1 MPRQES
7 NEWYAEDPSAGSD
20 DWFGPTRVTINN
32 NEWTTEDSTNAQD
45 YLNAPPDTIETVD
58 SQDDADDWFAQT
70 EWGEAYRMSSGFDV
84 GPSQRLG
91 GSMMIFASI
100 VMTFS

>member
-1 MPRQES
+1 MVRKGS
-7 NEWYAEDPSAGSD
+7 SAGSD

-70 EWGEAYRMSSGFDV
+70 EWGEAYRMSSGVDV
-84 GPSQRLG
+84 GPWRGLG
-91 GSMMIFASI
+91 GCIMIFTC
-100 VMTFS
+100 MTLLLL